1 MGTQFFMTSDPM
13 DYFQDLVTYLQSK
26 NIDYRISGSNL
37 RLKFNTTIAVDAEE
51 EEGEEEVKQA
61 EQSVKVNDHK
71 SAVKFSYRDTETK
84 RDVHS
89 NSSMNHYIEMRDA
102 EPLKIFN
109 DTTFDE

>member
-1 MGTQFFMTSDPM
+1 MGPM

-61 EQSVKVNDHK
+61 EQSVKVDIQCLKVNEHK
-71 SAVKFSYRDTETK
+71 NAVKFSYRDAETK
-84 RDVHS
+84 RDVSS
-89 NSSMNHYIEMRDA
+89 NAAVNHYISMRDA
-102 EPLKIFN
+102 EALRIFN
-109 DTTFDE
+109 DTTYDE